1 MRPRVRPPGLLRPLV
16 IAAAAILAGGCST
29 AAEPPAGSVVL
40 RLVATATGATAE
52 LAVGEE
58 LRAAIP
64 GATCWRPVL
73 TDPAVCRDDLPTA
86 LPDPVAISRGAPI
99 LVEGRPVAM
108 TAHWLEPA
116 EAPQDLVTVP
126 QVEPIVFRD
135 GRAVVGV
142 RSGRYTLSVFARWQR
157 GDAAFYFTVV
167 VG

>member
-1 MRPRVRPPGLLRPLV
+1 MVAAVLLVAGCGAATDAPP
-16 IAAAAILAGGCST
+16 
-29 AAEPPAGSVVL
+29 GSVVL
-40 RLVATATGATAE
+40 RLEATTTGATAA

-58 LRAAIP
+58 LRDAIP
-64 GATCWRPVL
+64 GATCWRPIL
-73 TDPAVCRDDLPTA
+73 TDPPVCRDDVPAVLPE
-86 LPDPVAISRGAPI
+86 PIAIPGGAPI
-99 LVEGRPVAM
+99 LVEGRPVGM

-116 EAPQDLVTVP
+116 ESPGDLLTVQ

-142 RSGRYTLSVFARWQR
+142 RPGRYTLSVFARWQR